1 MRFGHDNCFFPS
13 VFVKV
18 LSNGQI
24 LNISIGWCL
33 ACLGTMH
40 VFIFLFLAHLPFLL
54 SDRVMLFV
62 FLHSLFKVG

>member
-13 VFVKV
+13 VFVEV
-18 LSNGQI
+18 LSNRQF
-24 LNISIGWCL
+24 LNISIGWGL

-40 VFIFLFLAHLPFLL
+40 VFTLLFFANLPFLL
-54 SDRVMLFV
+54 SDRMMLFV